1 MCVLSVLL
9 IAACRKEQP
18 LSIDGVWRGVEPPYW
33 VLIVSDGHY
42 TQKLP
47 ADAYVLEYAYQI
59 NGNTVTL
66 ENLSGGIDREQVWD
80 ICGNDCTIFEVGH
93 DVPEMNYVKIGE

>member
-1 MCVLSVLL
+1 MQ
-9 IAACRKEQP
+9 IE
-18 LSIDGVWRGVEPPYW
+18 GVWRGVEPPHW

-47 ADAYVLEYAYQI
+47 NDGYVLEYAYRVS
-59 NGNTVTL
+59 GNTVTL
-66 ENLSGGIDREQVWD
+66 ENLSGGANREQVWD
-80 ICGNDCTIFEVGH
+80 ICGNDCTVFEVGQ